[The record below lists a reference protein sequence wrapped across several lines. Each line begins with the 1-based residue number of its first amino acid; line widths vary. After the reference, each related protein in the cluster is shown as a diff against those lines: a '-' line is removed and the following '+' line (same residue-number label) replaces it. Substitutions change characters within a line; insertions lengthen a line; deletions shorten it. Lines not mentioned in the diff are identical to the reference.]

1 MSQKSR
7 RTPGSKHGSG
17 WARHTCRLTWSV
29 SSHVVLLLRLHL
41 APCSALTVLTSLL
54 WATLLLCSP
63 CWPLA
68 KGNSALSAGSTG
80 VSHHTW
86 LSRLCHVCVWSCG
99 VHMHVGQESTM
110 NVFLGHHSALLLIS
124 YLRQGLSV
132 NVELTI
138 PLCWL
143 ASEL

>member
-1 MSQKSR
+1 
-7 RTPGSKHGSG
+7 
-17 WARHTCRLTWSV
+17 
-29 SSHVVLLLRLHL
+29 
-41 APCSALTVLTSLL
+41 
-54 WATLLLCSP
+54 
-63 CWPLA
+63 
-68 KGNSALSAGSTG
+68 
-80 VSHHTW
+80 
-86 LSRLCHVCVWSCG
+86 
-99 VHMHVGQESTM
+99 M

>member
-29 SSHVVLLLRLHL
+29 SSHVVLLLRQHL

-54 WATLLLCSP
+54 WATLLLCSLG
-63 CWPLA
+63 WPPA
-68 KGNSALSAGSTG
+68 KDSSALSAGSTG

-86 LSRLCHVCVWSCG
+86 LLRLCHVCVWSCG